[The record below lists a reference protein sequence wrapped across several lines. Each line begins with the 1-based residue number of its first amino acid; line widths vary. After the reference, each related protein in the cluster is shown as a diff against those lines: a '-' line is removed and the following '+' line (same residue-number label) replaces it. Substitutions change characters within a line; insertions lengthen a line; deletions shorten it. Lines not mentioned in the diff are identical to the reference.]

1 MSVYKR
7 GRLYWYEFVWRVERI
22 RQPTKQTNKRVAEQM
37 EAAHKTALAKG
48 EVGIRDRARIPT
60 LRQFEDRFV
69 KAIETDCSDK
79 PSTIEFYK
87 AKLRYVLDYEP
98 LARCRL
104 SSIDEALVD
113 AFKQHRRN
121 QTSRRGKR
129 LSVASV
135 NRELATLRRLLRL
148 AQKWKVIDR
157 VPRIKMLRGEHKRE
171 FVLSFEHENL
181 YLEMAPE
188 SLRDPAILML
198 DEGLR
203 VRETRLLEWPDVH
216 LTPAP
221 GARFGYVTIRAEN
234 AKNAKKR
241 NLPLTARAVEMLKRR
256 GPAQQGYVF
265 TRSDGRPLY
274 QTWLNQQHSKL
285 RDTLKLTK
293 DFVPHSF
300 RHTYG
305 TRLGEGGADAFT
317 IMKLMGHSTVLVS
330 QLYVHPTPE
339 SMEKAVESMAALN
352 PNASRSEVPTK
363 LTTTTKSSR
372 DVKKLSH

>member
-87 AKLRYVLDYEP
+87 AKLRYLLDYEP

-135 NRELATLRRLLRL
+135 NRELATLRRLLWL

-157 VPRIKMLRGEHKRE
+157 VPKIKMLRGEHERD
-171 FVLSFEHENL
+171 FVLSFEHEKL
-181 YLEMAPE
+181 YLEMAPG

-221 GARFGYVTIRAEN
+221 GARFGYLAIRAEN

-241 NLPLTARAVEMLKRR
+241 NLPLTARAVEMLKQR
-256 GPAQQGYVF
+256 GLAKQGYVF

-285 RDTLKLTK
+285 RDTLKLPE

-300 RHTYG
+300 RHTYA

-330 QLYVHPTPE
+330 QRYVHPTPE

-352 PNASRSEVPTK
+352 PNVSRSDVPTK
-363 LTTTTKSSR
+363 STTITKFSR
-372 DVKKLSH
+372 DVKKLSN

>member
-1 MSVYKR
+1 
-7 GRLYWYEFVWRVERI
+7 
-22 RQPTKQTNKRVAEQM
+22 M
-37 EAAHKTALAKG
+37 EATHKTALAKG
-48 EVGIRDRARIPT
+48 QVGIRDRARIPT
-60 LRQFEDRFV
+60 LRQFEDCFV

-87 AKLRYVLDYEP
+87 AKLRYLLDYEP

-135 NRELATLRRLLRL
+135 NRELATLRRLLWL
-148 AQKWKVIDR
+148 AQKWGVIDR
-157 VPRIKMLRGEHKRE
+157 VPKIKMLRGEHRRE
-171 FVLSFEHENL
+171 FVLSFEHEKL
-181 YLEMAPE
+181 YLEMAPD

-198 DEGLR
+198 DTGLR

-221 GARFGYVTIRAEN
+221 GARFGYVTIRAGN

-241 NLPLTARAVEMLKRR
+241 SLLLTARAVEMLKQR
-256 GPAQQGYVF
+256 GPAQRGYVF
-265 TRSDGRPLY
+265 TRSGGTPLY

-285 RDTLKLTK
+285 RDTLKLPE

-352 PNASRSEVPTK
+352 PNTSRSGVTTK
-363 LTTTTKSSR
+363 FTTATKSSG
-372 DVKKLSH
+372 DIKKLGH

>member
-87 AKLRYVLDYEP
+87 AKLRYLLDYEP

-148 AQKWKVIDR
+148 AQKWRVIDR
-157 VPRIKMLRGEHKRE
+157 VPKIKMLRGEHERE
-171 FVLSFEHENL
+171 FVLSFEHEKL
-181 YLEMAPE
+181 YLEMAPG

-216 LTPAP
+216 ITPAP
-221 GARFGYVTIRAEN
+221 GARFGYVN
-234 AKNAKKR
+234 HPSGKR
-241 NLPLTARAVEMLKRR
+241 KEHQE
-256 GPAQQGYVF
+256 AQ
-265 TRSDGRPLY
+265 RSLDGSCSR
-274 QTWLNQQHSKL
+274 
-285 RDTLKLTK
+285 
-293 DFVPHSF
+293 
-300 RHTYG
+300 
-305 TRLGEGGADAFT
+305 
-317 IMKLMGHSTVLVS
+317 
-330 QLYVHPTPE
+330 
-339 SMEKAVESMAALN
+339 VESMAALN